1 MIDNKPRTRKKKG
14 INMSEVKFNIVQKI
28 GVLSTSAKGW
38 TKELNVIA
46 WNDKEPKYDLREW
59 SPDHKTM
66 SRGVTLT
73 EEEVEKLR
81 ELLNNPS

>member
-1 MIDNKPRTRKKKG
+1 
-14 INMSEVKFNIVQKI
+14 MSDIKFNIVQKI

-46 WNDKEPKYDLREW
+46 WNDKEPKYDIREW

-66 SRGVTLT
+66 SRGVTFT
-73 EEEVEKLR
+73 EEEMERLR
-81 ELLNNPS
+81 ELLNSPS